1 LFPLCARYVFQ
12 GVHMLMQMTCSTE
25 GDVRP
30 WGPDEKRIN
39 RIVFI
44 GRNLDREQLN
54 RSFEACL
61 VKPTLPVTQAPL
73 TNTSVKVQA

>member
-1 LFPLCARYVFQ
+1 
-12 GVHMLMQMTCSTE
+12 MLMQMTCSTQ

-61 VKPTLPVTQAPL
+61 VKPTPPVTQTPL